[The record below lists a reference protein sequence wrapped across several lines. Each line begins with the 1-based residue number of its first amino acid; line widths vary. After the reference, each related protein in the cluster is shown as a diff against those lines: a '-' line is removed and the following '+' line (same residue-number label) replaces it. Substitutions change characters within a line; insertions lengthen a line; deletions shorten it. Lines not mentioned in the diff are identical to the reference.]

1 MEEWVILFKN
11 RIIQRFTISEGQSLV
26 IGRGRDADVIIHN
39 TAVSRQHSSLELK
52 DGQYY
57 LADLRSMNGTRV
69 NRKKIRSAVPIRKT
83 DELNIGKFILQ
94 PARELSDE
102 EMMKTATSVAL
113 DYEDGDMT
121 RYVSGIYN
129 KTDLRKKKV
138 ESKNRVLTVLA
149 GRVSPTSLVL
159 KGKGVKAGKDPDCD
173 LVLSGFFLGK
183 IQFTIVC
190 RKEGKEGYFI
200 YHVGGLRTTRVN
212 GAKLTK
218 GRQLKALDIIQ
229 VGGIKIRFA

>member
-11 RIIQRFTISEGQSLV
+11 RIIQRFSISEGQSLV
-26 IGRGRDADVIIHN
+26 IGRGRDADVVIHN

-69 NRKKIRSAVPIRKT
+69 NGKKIRSAVPISKS
-83 DELNIGKFILQ
+83 DELQIGKFLLQ
-94 PARELSDE
+94 PAREMSDDAAI
-102 EMMKTATSVAL
+102 KPAASVAR

-138 ESKNRVLTVLA
+138 DPKNRVLTLLT
-149 GRVSPTSLVL
+149 GKVSPTQLVL
-159 KGKGVKAGKDPDCD
+159 KGKGVKAGKDPACD
-173 LVLSGFFLGK
+173 LVLSGLFLGK
-183 IQFTIVC
+183 IQFTIVS
-190 RKEGKEGYFI
+190 RKEGYFI
-200 YHVGGLRTTRVN
+200 YHVGGLRMTRVN

-218 GRQLKALDIIQ
+218 GRQLKALDVIQ